1 MNSQTILLGEEP
13 RIPMGDESP
22 DPLRRSTRRPVVLVV
37 DDDEPLREAL
47 RLIFDPLFEVRL
59 AGSGAEALSGLQ
71 RGVIDVAVVDLRM
84 PGMTGIEFIERLK
97 ALDSEVQTIILS
109 GQNTFEM
116 ARKAVRLGVYDFL
129 PKPFELQLLRSAVQQ
144 AARRRDWLRFE
155 RKRESALRQAA
166 LKGDAAMHER
176 NLLASTNAELAD
188 LLTALSGGL
197 EALQTDMIPRAAS
210 ESGPAREWQR
220 QVSGLLEQAALT
232 RRLARGT
239 SQAPGGARA
248 EADAAPL
255 FEDLRRLLR
264 AHEGGRRHPLVVRPP
279 TTPVKLLADPV
290 AILRILS
297 NLGRNAREATPDL
310 QPITVESWLSTTA
323 TALPESRP
331 DDGCIVL
338 RDSFDG
344 STPHLVVEVRD
355 TGRGVAP
362 ALWRHLFVHPVT
374 TKTGQG
380 DVGLGLS
387 VVRELVLAN
396 RCALHLNTHPGVG
409 TSVYLWIPAGADTA
423 ASVRLG

>member
-13 RIPMGDESP
+13 RIPFGDESP

-144 AARRRDWLRFE
+144 AARRREWLRFE

-197 EALQTDMIPRAAS
+197 EALQTDMIPGAAA
-210 ESGPAREWQR
+210 ESGPARDWQR
-220 QVSGLLEQAALT
+220 QVSGLLEQAALS
-232 RRLARGT
+232 RRLARGSSIGSGGVT
-239 SQAPGGARA
+239 S

-279 TTPVKLLADPV
+279 SPSVRLLVDPV
-290 AILRILS
+290 AVLRILS
-297 NLGRNAREATPDL
+297 NLGRNALEATPDL
-310 QPITVESWLSTTA
+310 QPITIESWLSTTA

-338 RDSFDG
+338 RDTFDG

-387 VVRELVLAN
+387 VVRELVHAN
-396 RCALHLNTHPGVG
+396 RCAVHLNTHAGVG
-409 TSVYLWIPAGADTA
+409 TSVYLWIPAAVDAA
-423 ASVRLG
+423 ASPRLG